1 MTRRSKKA
9 KKTGAKKWKKMN
21 KTTGADVS
29 LISAFWFCCNFT
41 SSFLSYNSYCNIE
54 YYLLHFLEIF
64 AFCECVFSSSS
75 FVIVRFSS
83 QKTLVLAKSGARGM
97 GMSLWCGEKLPSALG
112 DELCF
117 CVLVSR

>member
-1 MTRRSKKA
+1 
-9 KKTGAKKWKKMN
+9 MN

-41 SSFLSYNSYCNIE
+41 SFFLSYNSYCNIE

-75 FVIVRFSS
+75 FVIVSFSS
-83 QKTLVLAKSGARGM
+83 QKNASISKK
-97 GMSLWCGEKLPSALG
+97 WSAGNG
-112 DELCF
+112 DEF
-117 CVLVSR
+117 VVW